1 MLRFDVAVPEEVVH
15 ESEMLEKSL
24 SSLHMSL
31 KVEEME
37 AELVAS
43 IVARERAE
51 AQNDALNLR
60 LTALAEQLQEVRG
73 AAFFLPPQRPTLR
86 WPACPFSP
94 CLTAMPW
101 QEATKAGRAANAK
114 LKGELSTLQAS
125 YRALELSS
133 GRLAKEAEAHEE
145 EVARTRKALTAM
157 EKELQQGQTRTLEL
171 ERRLEQG
178 QKETDL
184 MKEQK
189 EALHAAVASLREQVA
204 SDKIR
209 IKLMETTI
217 AEEGDNYRAL
227 TEDVKR
233 LESARLLERD
243 SREACERELAG
254 VRRQAEDLALNK
266 RALETLLEAS
276 RAEAWHWPVN
286 IRRCVLR
293 HVSCAW
299 RERSTQQRMLK
310 GKCQKTA
317 QRWCRHVI
325 GLAFR
330 VWAVFRRRRS
340 RHQGYCERKHLVAVT
355 HRFCSVFARPAC
367 QCIIVAVR
375 ER

>member
-1 MLRFDVAVPEEVVH
+1 
-15 ESEMLEKSL
+15 
-24 SSLHMSL
+24 
-31 KVEEME
+31 
-37 AELVAS
+37 
-43 IVARERAE
+43 
-51 AQNDALNLR
+51 
-60 LTALAEQLQEVRG
+60 
-73 AAFFLPPQRPTLR
+73 
-86 WPACPFSP
+86 
-94 CLTAMPW
+94 MPW
-101 QEATKAGRAANAK
+101 QEATKAGRAASVANAE

-157 EKELQQGQTRTLEL
+157 QKELQQGRTRTLEL

-189 EALHAAVASLREQVA
+189 EALRAAVASLREQVA
-204 SDKIR
+204 SDKTR
-209 IKLMETTI
+209 IELMETTI
-217 AEEGDNYRAL
+217 AAEGDKYRAL
-227 TEDVKR
+227 TEDVKG
-233 LESARLLERD
+233 LESARQLERD
-243 SREACERELAG
+243 SREACEWELAG
-254 VRRQAEDLALNK
+254 VKRQAEDLALNK
-266 RALETLLEAS
+266 RVLETRLEAS
-276 RAEAWHWPVN
+276 RAEAWRWPVN
-286 IRRCVLR
+286 IRHCVLR

-317 QRWCRHVI
+317 QRWCRHVM

-340 RHQGYCERKHLVAVT
+340 RQQGYCERKHLMAVT
-355 HRFCSVFARPAC
+355 HRFCPAFARPSC